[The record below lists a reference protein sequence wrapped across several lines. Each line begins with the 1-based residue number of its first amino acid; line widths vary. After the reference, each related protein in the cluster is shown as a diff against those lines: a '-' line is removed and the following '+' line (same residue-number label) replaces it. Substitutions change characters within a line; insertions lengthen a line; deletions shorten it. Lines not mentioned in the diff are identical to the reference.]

1 MANLKYYNTVTSQWE
16 TLVIGAKGELGPT
29 GPTGPTGA
37 DSTVTGPTGPTGPTG
52 AASTVTGPT
61 GAGVPVGGTE
71 GQVLGKASGDDYDFE
86 WIDGGG
92 RFAIQLNEQSITEN
106 YSMPSGFNGVSA
118 GPITIASG
126 ITVTIPDGSS
136 WSIV

>member
-1 MANLKYYNTVTSQWE
+1 MANLKYYNTTTSQWE
-16 TLVIGAKGELGPT
+16 TLVIGAKGEFGPT
-29 GPTGPTGA
+29 GPAGPTGPTGA
-37 DSTVTGPTGPTGPTG
+37 V
-52 AASTVTGPT
+52 
-61 GAGVPVGGTE
+61 VPDGGTE
-71 GQVLGKASGDDYDFE
+71 GQVLGKASDDDYDFE